1 MTLIISIDDAI
12 NWGSLLFWDIFVN
25 EQVFLHLQNLNS
37 TFTGFDIS
45 SIIIITFF
53 QSSKFFQLSNTKCIH
68 TFFGL
73 FFNCDVIVNSYRLV
87 LSQVENWNIFLSVFH
102 IHTRRFWQ
110 LMNDNWKCWFYA
122 ATLCGIKHST
132 AAHNFFRIEMTRQL
146 KWCCSISQLIG
157 LHIHCK
163 KTSL

>member
-1 MTLIISIDDAI
+1 
-12 NWGSLLFWDIFVN
+12 VN

-73 FFNCDVIVNSYRLV
+73 FFNCDVIVKFISTGLV
-87 LSQVENWNIFLSVFH
+87 SGRKLEHIFVCFS
-102 IHTRRFWQ
+102 
-110 LMNDNWKCWFYA
+110 
-122 ATLCGIKHST
+122 HSH
-132 AAHNFFRIEMTRQL
+132 AEVLAIDE
-146 KWCCSISQLIG
+146 
-157 LHIHCK
+157 
-163 KTSL
+163 